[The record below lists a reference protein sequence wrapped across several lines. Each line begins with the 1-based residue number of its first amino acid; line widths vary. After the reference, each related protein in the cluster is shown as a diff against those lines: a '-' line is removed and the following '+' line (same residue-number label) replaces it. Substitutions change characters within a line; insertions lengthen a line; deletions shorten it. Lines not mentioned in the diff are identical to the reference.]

1 MQNATLVMGYIQHFY
16 TLFLSF
22 LHRVIDAKWD
32 RPCSRGCHQTAPW
45 VSKTEAQ
52 ISRQKE
58 HHHHLRSNQGTE
70 KDLFSYM
77 YNIYWYHITFFLLV
91 SVVIVDL
98 IVYAHFPYF
107 YICITTGV
115 IKHFLTNNLINLFN
129 AIFRKSQTEYTF
141 FFLIL
146 YIIILWFPNSL

>member
-1 MQNATLVMGYIQHFY
+1 MQNATLVMGYIQHLY

-70 KDLFSYM
+70 KNLYAYLVRM
-77 YNIYWYHITFFLLV
+77 YNIYWYHITFLLV

-98 IVYAHFPYF
+98 IVYAHFP
-107 YICITTGV
+107 I
-115 IKHFLTNNLINLFN
+115 FLHLYYHWCHQSLTLNVFFFFFTTNNLITCYMQYL
-129 AIFRKSQTEYTF
+129 E
-141 FFLIL
+141 
-146 YIIILWFPNSL
+146 